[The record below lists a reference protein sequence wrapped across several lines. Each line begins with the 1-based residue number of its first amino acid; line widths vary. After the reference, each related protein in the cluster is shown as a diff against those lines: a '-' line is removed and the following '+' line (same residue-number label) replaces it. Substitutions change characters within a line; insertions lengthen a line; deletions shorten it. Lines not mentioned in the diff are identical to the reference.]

1 MSQNYNKKAIIVNNI
16 PTLSYRKKNYSTS
29 PETVKCK
36 KIGNY
41 ILSTTIGKG
50 TFSKVKLGIHLPTQ
64 KKNIPK

>member
-1 MSQNYNKKAIIVNNI
+1 MSHHYNPKAAIANNI
-16 PTLSYRKKNYSTS
+16 PSLSYRRKNYSIS

-41 ILSTTIGKG
+41 ILSSTIGKG

-64 KKNIPK
+64 KKSCN